1 MTDLCSTATT
11 AERFFRID
19 QAHEHLHYAT
29 DIFSEELFIVYLD
42 TNMADSVVEESDQ
55 GACKT
60 TVAKSVSIGS
70 CGHRQLKRISV
81 YNPSTDAE

>member
-42 TNMADSVVEESDQ
+42 TNVAEESDR
-55 GACKT
+55 GACKQ

-70 CGHRQLKRISV
+70 CGHRQLQRISV
-81 YNPSTDAE
+81 YNPSTNAE